1 MNFPELW
8 TRIQKNCI
16 STNYVLKLNI
26 ICKIEVH
33 SDISNCMNIRETTKY
48 IYILTEKKRYLV
60 MPKYRPI

>member
-8 TRIQKNCI
+8 TRIQKSCI

-48 IYILTEKKRYLV
+48 IYILTKKDT
-60 MPKYRPI
+60 

>member
-8 TRIQKNCI
+8 TRIQKKCI

-48 IYILTEKKRYLV
+48 IYILTEKSYLV